1 MIALRERRRHV
12 EATVRKVLEAREAV
26 DRIDAA
32 RECTLELDVWRYTE
46 REKPHLRTLG
56 AKPRV
61 KGYM

>member
-1 MIALRERRRHV
+1 LIALRKRRRQV
-12 EATVRKVLEAREAV
+12 EATVRKVLEASGVV

-32 RECTLELDVWRYTE
+32 RERTLELDVWRDTE

-56 AKPRV
+56 AKSRV